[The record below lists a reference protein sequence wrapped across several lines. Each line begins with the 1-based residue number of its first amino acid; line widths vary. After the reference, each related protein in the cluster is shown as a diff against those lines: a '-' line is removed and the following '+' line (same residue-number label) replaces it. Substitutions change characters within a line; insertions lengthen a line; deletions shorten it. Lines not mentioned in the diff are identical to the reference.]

1 MRCTYTRVIFC
12 IIWYFYLLLIS
23 HSYDDKNPAAL
34 YEAAAIQE
42 MLVPIRLDIDI
53 EGQKLR
59 DTFTWN
65 KSGKGERERERDRQ
79 TDRERERGYLV
90 QFLIF
95 GLAALERGRRE
106 LCT

>member
-1 MRCTYTRVIFC
+1 MIFC

-65 KSGKGERERERDRQ
+65 KSGKGERER
-79 TDRERERGYLV
+79 DRERERENIWYN
-90 QFLIF
+90 F
-95 GLAALERGRRE
+95 
-106 LCT
+106 